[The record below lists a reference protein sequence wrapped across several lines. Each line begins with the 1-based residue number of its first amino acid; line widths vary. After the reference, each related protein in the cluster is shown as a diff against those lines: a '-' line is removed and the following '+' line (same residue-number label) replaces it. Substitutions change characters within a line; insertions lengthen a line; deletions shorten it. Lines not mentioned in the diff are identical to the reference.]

1 MIDAGCKKAPRLD
14 QVVTEVVGASFG
26 KEYQRDLNTSL
37 SLVSGWK
44 TYSSRT
50 GKVFRQMARLLGG
63 WKLAND
69 DA

>member
-37 SLVSGWK
+37 SLVLGQWLENIFQQNWESIS
-44 TYSSRT
+44 TN
-50 GKVFRQMARLLGG
+50 GKAAGRLEIS
-63 WKLAND
+63 
-69 DA
+69 

>member
-37 SLVSGWK
+37 SLV
-44 TYSSRT
+44 
-50 GKVFRQMARLLGG
+50 LGQ
-63 WKLAND
+63 WLENIFQQNWESI
-69 DA
+69 